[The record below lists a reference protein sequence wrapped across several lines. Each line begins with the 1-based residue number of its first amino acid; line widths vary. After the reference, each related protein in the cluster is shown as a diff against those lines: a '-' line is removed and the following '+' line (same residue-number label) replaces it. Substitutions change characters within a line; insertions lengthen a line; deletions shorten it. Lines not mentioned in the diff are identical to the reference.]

1 MRREK
6 EENGIKFKFF
16 SDSLRLCVSAFKQ
29 LMKNE
34 SLFQKNLELWARQDP
49 KSAFMLPYYDPAD
62 VEHVKTKKGEPNLRC
77 KIDGQWVDLHDS
89 KGALDEANAWFKQLD
104 LHKVTV
110 IYVYGVGL
118 GYALKPALDWLKK
131 KADRRIVFL
140 EDNMSVIYRFL
151 ETTQATDVLK
161 HPKVQ
166 LFYFKSLTENDPL
179 FELLYWNFSLTRM
192 RISAL
197 NSYATSKKETFEA
210 FNQKMTYDFA
220 VKNALVDEYLR
231 FGGAF
236 FVNFYQN
243 MLSLPGSYLGNNTFG
258 SFKKVP
264 AIICGAGPSLGKQ
277 MDQLEKVL
285 DKALVFAGGS
295 ALNALNAH
303 GLQPHL
309 GAGIDPNPAQFDR
322 LSKNQAYEVPFY
334 YRNRMYHDA
343 FKMISGPRLYVTG
356 CGGYDVSDFFEK
368 KLNIEHEFLDEG
380 HNVINFCLQIAN
392 QLGCDPIIFVGLD
405 LAFTGMKSYAPGI
418 EEDATFDPA
427 AYGEVDEFDEKPIL
441 RKDIYGKPLYT
452 LWKWV
457 AEADWISTFAKENSQ
472 VTIINA
478 TEGGLGFKDVPN
490 RTFKEVCEDYLHRP
504 YPIRDRLHSEIQNS
518 ALPQVTMRKM
528 VAMMDELKESLKR
541 CVGHFDVL
549 IDEIDRSD
557 SSKYSQSGRAAL
569 CETELAEEP
578 AFLYILDIFNEV
590 KVRLYSRHLH
600 ELKSLSESK
609 KIAQKKKFNKE
620 RFQFLRECA
629 KVNIGLIDMALE
641 RREKS
646 KRSKKQ
652 VQKHKTIEKLASVVI
667 SDLKIPEKG
676 FEGQSV
682 GKNHIVTMLREY
694 GQPPVEVRLEQRGEL
709 DGECKLYY
717 PDGTLKARM
726 YYEKGVLHGPS
737 SFYSPK
743 GHLLAQSVFVRGKQE
758 GVSLWYY
765 PSGALY
771 ARHNYHKGIL
781 HGLQEYFHEDGKV
794 KTSLQY
800 DHGKF
805 LTQCR

>member
-1 MRREK
+1 M
-6 EENGIKFKFF
+6 N
-16 SDSLRLCVSAFKQ
+16 
-29 LMKNE
+29 NE
-34 SLFQKNLELWARQDP
+34 TIFQKNLELWARQDP
-49 KSAFMLPYYDPAD
+49 KNAFMLPYHDPSD
-62 VEHVKTKKGEPNLRC
+62 IKHTKTEKGEPNLRC
-77 KIDGQWVDLHDS
+77 KIEGKWVDLHNH
-89 KGALDEANAWFKQLD
+89 KGALEEAEAWFKDLD
-104 LHKVTV
+104 LHKITV
-110 IYVYGVGL
+110 IYIYGVGL
-118 GYALKPALDWLKK
+118 GYALKPALEWLKK

-140 EDNMSVIYRFL
+140 EDSLSVIHRFL
-151 ETTQATDVLK
+151 ETAQATDFLK

-166 LFYFKSLTENDPL
+166 LFYLKGLSENEPL
-179 FELLYWNFSLTRM
+179 FEMLYWNFSLTRM

-197 NSYATSKKETFEA
+197 NSYAKAKHETYEA
-210 FNQKMTYDFA
+210 FKQKMTYDFA

-243 MLSLPGSYLGNNTFG
+243 MLTLPGSYLGNRTFG

-277 MDQLEKVL
+277 MEQLGKML

-368 KLNIEHEFLDEG
+368 KLKIEHEFLDEG

-418 EEDATFDPA
+418 EEDTTFDPK
-427 AYGEVDEFDEKPIL
+427 AYGELDEFDEKPIL

-457 AEADWISTFAKENSQ
+457 AESDWISTYAKENPQ
-472 VTIINA
+472 ITIINA
-478 TEGGLGFKDVPN
+478 TEGGLGFTNVPN
-490 RTFKEVCEDYLHRP
+490 RPFKEVCEDYLNRP
-504 YPIRDRLHSEIQNS
+504 YPVRDRLHTEIQNS
-518 ALPQVTMRKM
+518 ALPQVTMRKI
-528 VAMMDELKESLKR
+528 VALMNELKESLKR
-541 CVGHFDVL
+541 CVGYFDIL

-557 SSKYSQSGRAAL
+557 PSTSTQSGRAAL

-578 AFLYILDIFNEV
+578 GFLYVLDIFNEV

-600 ELKSLSESK
+600 ELKSLSETK

-629 KVNIGLIDMALE
+629 KVNIGLIDLALE
-641 RREKS
+641 KRDKS
-646 KRSKKQ
+646 KRSKKN
-652 VQKHKTIEKLASVVI
+652 VEAPKITEKLASVTI
-667 SDLKIPEKG
+667 PDLKIPEKS

-682 GKNHIVTMLREY
+682 GKNHIVTMLKEY
-694 GQPPVEVRLEQRGEL
+694 GQPPVEIRLEQRGEL

-717 PDGTLKARM
+717 PDGTLKAQM
-726 YYEKGVLHGPS
+726 YYEKGKLHGPS
-737 SFYSPK
+737 SFYNTK
-743 GHLLAQSVFVRGKQE
+743 GQLLAQSVFVKGMQE
-758 GVSLWYY
+758 GVSYWYY

-771 ARHNYHKGIL
+771 ARHHYHKGFL
-781 HGLQEYFHEDGKV
+781 HGPQEYFFEDGSI
-794 KTSLQY
+794 KTSLLYRQ
-800 DHGKF
+800 GKF
-805 LTQCR
+805 NS